1 MHAGIQVHWI
11 WHTHY
16 LVDFIKL
23 FHLKSRSILM
33 SSNNEAANKE
43 TFDENGWMRTG
54 DIGYYDED
62 GFIFIVDRMK
72 ELIKVTML
80 MWLVAKN
87 HLYYRHQKTHCPHK
101 IVSGERSSS
110 CPCRVGG
117 CSTRARWSQRCCC
130 EYCFQIYLVS
140 PSRSSEL
147 S

>member
-1 MHAGIQVHWI
+1 MFCEGRDACWDTGSLNLT
-11 WHTHY
+11 HTHY

-23 FHLKSRSILM
+23 FHLKSRAILM

-80 MWLVAKN
+80 MRLVAKN
-87 HLYYRHQKTHCPHK
+87 PLYYRHQKNTL
-101 IVSGERSSS
+101 SSQN
-110 CPCRVGG
+110 CLR
-117 CSTRARWSQRCCC
+117 
-130 EYCFQIYLVS
+130 
-140 PSRSSEL
+140 
-147 S
+147 